1 MRGSRTA
8 SAAITLMVAFG
19 FGIAGATFSGT
30 SLAQPAAQASWHI
43 VDQVH
48 SGANGQFTAVTAV
61 GRSGGWAFNGVVGES
76 AYQRTGSTW
85 KQAPFPKL
93 KMGGEVVTAG
103 ATSADNVWAFTDDS
117 VSSSALR
124 WNGSTWTV
132 MHTFNREIGGA
143 VVLGPDD
150 VWVFGMPFIPGAYL
164 GAWHYNGHTWTQVSG
179 GSHLEGGSG
188 LSASDI
194 WAFDGTAVAHWN
206 GSGWTRTSVAALLPA
221 RNPLND
227 PAVTGIYVQSADSVY
242 AIGNGNQQDEG
253 GPLVV
258 LHYNGRTWTKVA
270 QGNYGLGTQPLQQ
283 IAPDGHGGLWLP
295 MPGTDGAKSYLLHY
309 SGAKL
314 TPVAL
319 PKAASMINIDSVAL
333 IPGTANVLAGGYTH
347 AAGNPGTNVVSVLL
361 EYGS

>member
-117 VSSSALR
+117 VS
-124 WNGSTWTV
+124 
-132 MHTFNREIGGA
+132 
-143 VVLGPDD
+143 
-150 VWVFGMPFIPGAYL
+150 
-164 GAWHYNGHTWTQVSG
+164 
-179 GSHLEGGSG
+179 
-188 LSASDI
+188 
-194 WAFDGTAVAHWN
+194 
-206 GSGWTRTSVAALLPA
+206 
-221 RNPLND
+221 
-227 PAVTGIYVQSADSVY
+227 
-242 AIGNGNQQDEG
+242 
-253 GPLVV
+253 
-258 LHYNGRTWTKVA
+258 
-270 QGNYGLGTQPLQQ
+270 
-283 IAPDGHGGLWLP
+283 
-295 MPGTDGAKSYLLHY
+295 
-309 SGAKL
+309 
-314 TPVAL
+314 
-319 PKAASMINIDSVAL
+319 
-333 IPGTANVLAGGYTH
+333 
-347 AAGNPGTNVVSVLL
+347 
-361 EYGS
+361 